1 MLLSISIIQ
10 FISLALIVIL
20 FLLGFKIMETSWSY
34 KISKPYKWEAA
45 VKEGLVSKELMK
57 IEGSYRDKVRFYN
70 VWFQVERLK
79 RLKVPGAF
87 AELGVYKGETAAM
100 LHAMDGS
107 RRLHLFDTFGGF
119 DAKDLDLEKNKD
131 ERYTTSNFS
140 DTSLE
145 AVQALFA
152 NASHAVSFYPGY
164 FPDTTKTLSEKTF
177 ALVHIDADLYL
188 PTIEALKFFYPKVA
202 AGGVLIIHDY
212 NHTWEGIKQAIDEF
226 AVTIPESVVE
236 VLDWQGS
243 VMIVKNRK

>member
-1 MLLSISIIQ
+1 MLLSISVIQ

-34 KISKPYKWEAA
+34 KISKPYKWVTA

-87 AELGVYKGETAAM
+87 AELGVYKGETATM

-152 NASHAVSFYPGY
+152 NASNAVSFYPGY
-164 FPDTTKTLSEKTF
+164 FPDTTKTLTEKTF

-188 PTIEALKFFYPKVA
+188 PTIQALKFFYPKVA

-226 AVTIPESVVE
+226 GVTIPESVVE